1 MEKCSLNEND
11 NVVYLGTE
19 LKFAITI
26 TAGGF
31 NMEEDDFNVVFKNTT
46 NGNKVELAKEDLVND
61 GELYYALVN
70 TAALGIG
77 YVNVVTTAYVP
88 DADFDDGLRT
98 EVNVIYELVNIK
110 RA

>member
-1 MEKCSLNEND
+1 MEKCSCNEND

-19 LKFAITI
+19 LKFVVTI

-31 NMEEDDFNVVFKNTT
+31 DMDQDDFNVVFKNTT
-46 NGNKVELAKEDLVND
+46 NGNTIELAKSDLVND
-61 GELYYALVN
+61 GEFYYALVN
-70 TAALGIG
+70 TEDLGTG

-88 DADFDDGLRT
+88 DADFDDGKRT

>member
-1 MEKCSLNEND
+1 MTTQSSNIND

-31 NMEEDDFNVVFKNTT
+31 SMQEDDFSVEFKNTS
-46 NGNKVELAKEDLVND
+46 NGNSVKLSKSELVSD
-61 GELYYALVN
+61 GELYLALVD
-70 TAALGIG
+70 TTALGAGI
-77 YVNVVTTAYVP
+77 VRVVTTAFVP

-98 EVNVIYELVNIK
+98 EVNVIDDLIIIK